1 MIEASLTGPSMAMS
15 VFRLTIHNPQS
26 NQETNI
32 RNVVIKWPFI
42 QHQYYSQLHGNKKE
56 QEKENMNDE
65 GKSETPP
72 KVKMNLTAYGD

>member
-1 MIEASLTGPSMAMS
+1 MIGTSLIGPSMAMS

-26 NQETNI
+26 YQETNI
-32 RNVVIKWPFI
+32 RNVAIKWPSI

-65 GKSETPP
+65 GKSETLPRL
-72 KVKMNLTAYGD
+72 K